1 MPLSPM
7 NRALRDFLKAS
18 EAADPAPCED
28 CLRFL
33 LSGRA
38 KFLNRPDPTRWRT
51 GEIRELLLE
60 LAPTRL
66 TEICDLSGHGVPAMR
81 AYLEFLDSNDY
92 LHPASAGA
100 SALTRELDR
109 VASLYPDAMAD
120 RSRFGMAKRLY
131 TAMLADGI
139 AIEDDSAVNAWLET
153 FHEGSADLK
162 QAVLGELLE
171 ESPDLAT
178 AWFLADSGVVAALNQ
193 QPASADQVDD
203 VGDEFPAVSLPDDAT
218 LAAQARSSATMQHV
232 WEVAEWIAPRRTIT
246 KDAELLPKDVRA
258 LAESLQLKTPSFLKG
273 RLQLRDVPG
282 VSNPFWLALA
292 AEVLAIRRNGVVPG
306 PRQGFWARVWQ
317 NAELDSD
324 AGQDL
329 DLDLDAAVLEI
340 WEEVFQ
346 LIVEHNGGPVNRE
359 PMAERLQDWAR
370 NVTPKM
376 IASLYAVDAGRDVQD
391 LIRGTLIEVGATGRD
406 DEDGII
412 LQQVLSG
419 ILGGDLIDLERHGA
433 VRFSGPGLA
442 EFSVER
448 ATLDAQGVVA
458 LAGMELADADGV
470 TVDLTPL
477 GTWALRR
484 AFLTEGATAPLL
496 ALSLQA

>member
-28 CLRFL
+28 CLRYL
-33 LSGRA
+33 LSSRA

-51 GEIRELLLE
+51 GELRELLLE

-66 TEICDLSGHGVPAMR
+66 TEICDLTSHGVPTMR

-92 LHPASAGA
+92 LHPASANA
-100 SALTRELDR
+100 SALSRELDR
-109 VASLYPDAMAD
+109 VAVLYPDAMAD
-120 RSRFGMAKRLY
+120 RFRYGMAKRLY

-139 AIEDDSAVNAWLET
+139 AIDDDAAVNAWLET
-153 FHEGSADLK
+153 FNDGAEERK
-162 QAVLGELLE
+162 YAVLGDLLDE
-171 ESPDLAT
+171 DPDLAT
-178 AWFLADSGVVAALNQ
+178 AWFDADSGVVTALNQ
-193 QPASADQVDD
+193 RPAGFVQMDD
-203 VGDEFPAVSLPDDAT
+203 APGEFPVVSLPDDAT
-218 LAAQARSSATMQHV
+218 LATQARSSVTMQHV
-232 WEVAEWIAPRRTIT
+232 WQVAEWISPRRTIT
-246 KDAELLPKDVRA
+246 KYAELLPKDVRA

-282 VSNPFWLALA
+282 VSNPFWLGLA
-292 AEVLAIRRNGVVPG
+292 AEVLAIRRGAVVPG
-306 PRQGFWARVWQ
+306 PRQELWAGVWQ
-317 NAELDSD
+317 PGVVGSD
-324 AGQDL
+324 GEQDM
-329 DLDLDAAVLEI
+329 DAAVLET
-340 WEEVFQ
+340 WEELFQ

-359 PMAERLQDWAR
+359 PMAERLQDWGR

-376 IASLYAVDAGRDVQD
+376 IASLYAVDAGRDVQE
-391 LIRGTLIEVGATGRD
+391 LIRATLTDVGATGRD
-406 DEDGII
+406 DEDGIV

-458 LAGMELADADGV
+458 LAGMELAEAAGV
-470 TVDLTPL
+470 TVQLTPL

-496 ALSLQA
+496 ALSV